1 VNLNLSPDLVIST
14 FVQYDNNSKT
24 IGSNTRLRWTFDPL
38 GALFLVYN
46 HNLRRLISEDWGYDT
61 SQLRLKVEYTLRY

>member
-1 VNLNLSPDLVIST
+1 MNLNLSPDLVIST

>member
-14 FVQYDNNSKT
+14 FVQYDNDSKT

>member
-1 VNLNLSPDLVIST
+1 MNLNLSPDLVIST
-14 FVQYDNNSKT
+14 FVQYDNDSKT